1 MAIDDIYGAF
11 GSAIATRRKA
21 LDLTQAQLAGRVQ
34 MSRASIAN
42 IESGRQSILLHHVY
56 ALASA
61 LELTKVTDLL
71 PQPSQK
77 SIGEELKMTLSS
89 QSLSKQTLSDQAE
102 AQVVGLINSALGPG
116 RKVGTRS

>member
-102 AQVVGLINSALGPG
+102 AQVVGLINSALGPS

>member
-1 MAIDDIYGAF
+1 MAIDDIYGTF
-11 GSAIATRRKA
+11 GSAVATRRKA
-21 LDLTQAQLAGRVQ
+21 LDLTQSQLAGRVQ

-42 IESGRQSILLHHVY
+42 IESGRQSVLLHHVY

-71 PQPSQK
+71 PPPSQK
-77 SIGEELKMTLSS
+77 SIREELKMTLSS